1 MAKVKLVSK
10 KSAKPTKPTKPDHY
24 TASGTRK
31 YQAQGPVAWS
41 TFFKSLAEKIGG
53 RGAPE
58 GLGIRACLAY
68 AVGADPALMAKP
80 YVVAPGSRIAPKGP
94 RAIDMAGAAGKAAA
108 K

>member
-10 KSAKPTKPTKPDHY
+10 KSTTPAKSTKSTKKPDHY
-24 TASGTRK
+24 TAGGTRK

-41 TFFKSLAEKIGG
+41 AFFRSIAEKIGG
-53 RGAPE
+53 KGAPE

-68 AVGADPALMAKP
+68 AVGADTALMASAAKH
-80 YVVAPGSRIAPKGP
+80 IASKGP
-94 RAIDMAGAAGKAAA
+94 RAIDMVAGAAGKAAA